1 MKTMLVTLA
10 VVGVLA
16 GSAYASTKSWS
27 HAATAP
33 QTVTTRKFI
42 PQDVMWGHV
51 KAFTRKGSRY
61 ELKYDPGWYLTGTA
75 AEHAALED
83 TGSRD
88 VPNDAYTLEEGHRL
102 LTFTVLPSA
111 RINVLTA
118 PGVWQRVT
126 PAQFVQIVKGKNPT
140 AHRIFEPQAGYWIR
154 IGDKYPNPALTLD
167 QQYQP

>member
-1 MKTMLVTLA
+1 MKTLLVTTA
-10 VVGVLA
+10 VVAALA
-16 GSAYASTKSWS
+16 GTACGASGGSKTSTTNG
-27 HAATAP
+27 ATRP
-33 QTVTTRKFI
+33 I
-42 PQDVMWGHV
+42 PQNVMWGHV
-51 KAFTRKGSRY
+51 KAFTRKGSSY
-61 ELKYDPGWYLTGTA
+61 QMKFDPGWWLTGTA

-88 VPNDAYTLEEGHRL
+88 VPNDVYTLEEGHRL

-126 PAQFVQIVKGKNPT
+126 PAQFVQIQQGKNPT
-140 AHRIFEPQAGYWIR
+140 SHKIFEPQAGYWLR
-154 IGDKYPNPALTLD
+154 ISEKYPNPPVTID

>member
-1 MKTMLVTLA
+1 MKILLVTLA
-10 VVGVLA
+10 VVGLLA

-27 HAATAP
+27 RAATAP
-33 QTVTTRKFI
+33 NTVTTRKLI
-42 PQDVMWGHV
+42 PQNVMWGHV
-51 KAFTRKGSRY
+51 KAFTRKGSSY
-61 ELKYDPGWYLTGTA
+61 QMKFDPGWFLTGTA

-88 VPNDAYTLEEGHRL
+88 VPNDVYTLEEGHRL

-118 PGVWQRVT
+118 PGEWQRVT
-126 PAQFVQIVKGKNPT
+126 PAQFVQIVKGQNPT
-140 AHRIFEPQAGYWIR
+140 ARKIFEPQAGYWIR
-154 IGDKYPNPALTLD
+154 IGEKYPNPALTLD